1 MLVINFLNHRSHERY
16 TECFVMGSLHSL
28 SLLALLLVTFV
39 DQICGSEVCGSEVK
53 NETNQCFVEGTKKSG
68 KSSNIETSLFSIY
81 HKMCN
86 ILTVKWPYKDDT
98 DYICKCPYLIESYR
112 WNFRLMFRVWKR
124 TEKS

>member
-1 MLVINFLNHRSHERY
+1 MLVINFLNHRSHECC

-39 DQICGSEVCGSEVK
+39 DQICGCEVK
-53 NETNQCFVEGTKKSG
+53 NETNRCFVEGTKNSG
-68 KSSNIETSLFSIY
+68 KSSNIETSLFSVY

-112 WNFRLMFRVWKR
+112 WNVRLMFWVW
-124 TEKS
+124 